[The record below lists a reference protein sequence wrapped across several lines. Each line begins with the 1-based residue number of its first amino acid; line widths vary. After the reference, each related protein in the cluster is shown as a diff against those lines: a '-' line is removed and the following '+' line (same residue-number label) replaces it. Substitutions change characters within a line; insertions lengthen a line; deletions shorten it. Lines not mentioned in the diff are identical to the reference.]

1 MNQSNQVKLKLYSY
15 DHRLLDKSIKQIIEI
30 ARNFNCEIKGPI
42 PLPTKKEIFTIC
54 RSVHVDKPSRE
65 QFERRT
71 HKRLIM
77 LCKTTPQVLVALRHL
92 VMPTGVDVHIDLGA

>member
-1 MNQSNQVKLKLYSY
+1 MNQELRIKLFSY
-15 DHRLLDKSIKQIIEI
+15 DHDLLDKSVKKIIEI
-30 ARNFNCEIKGPI
+30 ARNYNCGIRGPV

-71 HKRLIM
+71 HKRLII
-77 LCKTTPQVLVALRHL
+77 LNKTNAQTIDALRRL
-92 VMPTGVDVHIDLGA
+92 VIPTGVRIELH

>member
-1 MNQSNQVKLKLYSY
+1 MNQELRIKLFSY
-15 DHRLLDKSIKQIIEI
+15 DHRLLDKSVKKIIEI
-30 ARNFNCEIKGPI
+30 AKSFNCGIKGPI

-71 HKRLIM
+71 HKRL
-77 LCKTTPQVLVALRHL
+77 LVLNKTNAQTIDALRRL
-92 VMPTGVDVHIDLGA
+92 IIPSGVDIQIQFQ

>member
-1 MNQSNQVKLKLYSY
+1 MNQELRIKLFSY
-15 DHRLLDKSIKQIIEI
+15 DHDLLDKSVKKIVEI
-30 ARNFNCEIKGPI
+30 ARNFNCGIKGPI

-71 HKRLIM
+71 HKRLIV
-77 LCKTTPQVLVALRHL
+77 LSKTNMQTIDALRRL
-92 VMPTGVDVHIDLGA
+92 VIPSGVEIQIQL

>member
-1 MNQSNQVKLKLYSY
+1 MTQELRIKLFSY
-15 DHRLLDKSIKQIIEI
+15 DHDLLDKSVKKIVEI
-30 ARNFNCEIKGPI
+30 ARNFNCGIKGPI

-71 HKRLIM
+71 HKRLIV
-77 LCKTTPQVLVALRHL
+77 LSKTNVQTIDALRRL
-92 VMPTGVDVHIDLGA
+92 IIPSGVEIQIQL